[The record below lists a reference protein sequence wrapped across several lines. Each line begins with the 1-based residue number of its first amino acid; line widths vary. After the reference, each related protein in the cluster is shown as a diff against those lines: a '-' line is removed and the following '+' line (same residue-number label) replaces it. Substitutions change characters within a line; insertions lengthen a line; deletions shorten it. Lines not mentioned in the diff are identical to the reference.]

1 MKYLT
6 LLFVNLLILCFLTNC
21 TKVKKSAGI
30 TRKSPDEF
38 QIINNPPLVIP
49 PNFNLPPPDEIT
61 ESKKL
66 ENDSE
71 LTKEILFGMEDSNSE
86 NNNKLSTV
94 DVILDGSGANIV
106 NNDIR
111 DEVDEEFNNSLNT
124 DSVFQVEWS
133 NEQEVLDAVEESKRI
148 RENIFNNQSIL
159 EGETPKKTIEVKK
172 KRKKRFI
179 LF

>member
-1 MKYLT
+1 MASYCW
-6 LLFVNLLILCFLTNC
+6 FIWWFWWN
-21 TKVKKSAGI
+21 
-30 TRKSPDEF
+30 
-38 QIINNPPLVIP
+38 
-49 PNFNLPPPDEIT
+49 
-61 ESKKL
+61 
-66 ENDSE
+66 
-71 LTKEILFGMEDSNSE
+71 TKEILFGMEDNNSE
-86 NNNKLSTV
+86 NINKLSTV

-172 KRKKRFI
+172 KRKKRFF